1 MQISMLS
8 GRAFGVQDP
17 KRATLEAIVSRAF
30 AKRYWKDENPLGK
43 RIRPGINGPWFTVV
57 GEVGDA
63 HYDALDKPVNDIV
76 YLPIV
81 SANLDPNASKTP
93 TDSNVDVPSYLSVIA
108 RASGPSGATT
118 SAIRDIVHSIDPSLP
133 TYGERPLHDI
143 VRAASARA
151 REMLLLLA
159 IASGLAL
166 VLGAVG
172 IYGVMAYGVSLQRR
186 EIGVRMAL
194 GAPPAEVRRMI
205 SRKGLGLAGI
215 GVAIGMVVAIGVT
228 RFMRSLLYDVSPT
241 DPLILAVTCA
251 VLLFVA
257 LAASWIPAR
266 RAAAV
271 NPTEA
276 LRGG

>member
-1 MQISMLS
+1 
-8 GRAFGVQDP
+8 
-17 KRATLEAIVSRAF
+17 
-30 AKRYWKDENPLGK
+30 
-43 RIRPGINGPWFTVV
+43 
-57 GEVGDA
+57 
-63 HYDALDKPVNDIV
+63 
-76 YLPIV
+76 
-81 SANLDPNASKTP
+81 
-93 TDSNVDVPSYLSVIA
+93 
-108 RASGPSGATT
+108 
-118 SAIRDIVHSIDPSLP
+118 
-133 TYGERPLHDI
+133 
-143 VRAASARA
+143 
-151 REMLLLLA
+151 MLLLLA

-194 GAPPAEVRRMI
+194 GAQPAEVRRMI
-205 SRKGLGLAGI
+205 SRHGVGLAGI
-215 GVAIGMVVAIGVT
+215 GVVIGMVVAIGVT

>member
-1 MQISMLS
+1 
-8 GRAFGVQDP
+8 QDP

-30 AKRYWKDENPLGK
+30 AKRYWKDESPLGK
-43 RIRPGINGPWFTVV
+43 RVRPGINGPWFTIV

-63 HYDALDKPVNDIV
+63 HYDALDKPANDIV

-81 SANLDPNASKTP
+81 SADLDPGAGKTP
-93 TDSNVDVPSYLSVIA
+93 ADSNVSVPSYLAVIA
-108 RASGPSGATT
+108 RASGPGGATT
-118 SAIRDIVHSIDPSLP
+118 SAIRDIVHALDPSLP

-159 IASGLAL
+159 IASALAL

-205 SRKGLGLAGI
+205 SRKGVGLAGI
-215 GVAIGMVVAIGVT
+215 GVVIGTLVAIGVT
-228 RFMRSLLYDVSPT
+228 RFMRSLLFDVSPT